1 MREFLFCFF
10 FFFKTKTTHDEA
22 KTTTAVRLGNAL
34 CFGGCPWLPHRA
46 VKPLGSSQ
54 SKKRRVQA
62 ICLRTLTEQ

>member
-1 MREFLFCFF
+1 MNL
-10 FFFKTKTTHDEA
+10 EA
-22 KTTTAVRLGNAL
+22 TNTSSYEAMP
-34 CFGGCPWLPHRA
+34 GCPWLPHRA